1 MPEQKNEKDNN
12 SNKQIKYE
20 NNNIYR
26 KIILPV
32 NTSLIDYDYRCV
44 NS

>member
-1 MPEQKNEKDNN
+1 MPEKIPEKDNN
-12 SNKQIKYE
+12 TNDQIKYE

-26 KIILPV
+26 KIIVPD
-32 NTSLIDYDYRCV
+32 NISLVDCNYGYN